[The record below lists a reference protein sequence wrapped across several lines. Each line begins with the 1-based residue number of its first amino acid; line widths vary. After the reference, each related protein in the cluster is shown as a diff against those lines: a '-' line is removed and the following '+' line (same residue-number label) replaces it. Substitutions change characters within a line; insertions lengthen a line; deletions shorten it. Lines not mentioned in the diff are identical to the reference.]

1 MGVEFGISMLT
12 DRLMPEAASSK
23 SISRPSSAGIASE
36 SAGPSFKDTLAS
48 AIGDV
53 SDALKA
59 ADTAS
64 QKFASGQSTS
74 LHDVMI
80 AMEKADIS
88 LRTVTAVRNKVLD
101 AYQEIMRMPV

>member
-1 MGVEFGISMLT
+1 MLT
-12 DRLMPEAASSK
+12 DRLMPEAAASK
-23 SISRPSSAGIASE
+23 AASRPQSGGAGIAQE
-36 SAGPSFKDTLAS
+36 SAGPSFRDTLSS
-48 AIGDV
+48 ALGDV

-59 ADTAS
+59 ADAAS

-74 LHDVMI
+74 LHEVMI
-80 AMEKADIS
+80 AMEKADLS